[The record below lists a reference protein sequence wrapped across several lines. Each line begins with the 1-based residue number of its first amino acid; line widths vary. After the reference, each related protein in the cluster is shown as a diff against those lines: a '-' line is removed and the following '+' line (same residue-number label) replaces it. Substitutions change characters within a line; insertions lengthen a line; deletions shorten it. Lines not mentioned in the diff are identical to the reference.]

1 VRVHGRTQAPSP
13 GNVHLTGDC
22 FAIRCCPGLTIAL
35 ATVRYFGA
43 ASVGER
49 IATKRL
55 AGSVSRG
62 ASGSAT
68 GQTQRD
74 LLVAKLGLL
83 P

>member
-1 VRVHGRTQAPSP
+1 MPRPDDRFRLLFLLRRAS
-13 GNVHLTGDC
+13 
-22 FAIRCCPGLTIAL
+22 AS

-43 ASVGER
+43 AGVGEC

-55 AGSVSRG
+55 AGSASRG

-74 LLVAKLGLL
+74 LLVAKLGL
-83 P
+83 PS